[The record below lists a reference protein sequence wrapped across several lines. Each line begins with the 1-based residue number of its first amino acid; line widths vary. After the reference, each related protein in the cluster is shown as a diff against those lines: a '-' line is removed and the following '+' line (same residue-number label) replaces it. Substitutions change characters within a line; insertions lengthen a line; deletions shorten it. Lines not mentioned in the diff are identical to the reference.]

1 MAEKTLLEQIREH
14 SSQHPDELYCPDLID
29 GYVRYWHGDDTILLD
44 GHYAAE
50 ELTALADY
58 MRETRDG

>member
-1 MAEKTLLEQIREH
+1 MAEKTLLERMR
-14 SSQHPDELYCPDLID
+14 SPYYPDELHCPDLID
-29 GYVRYWHGDDTILLD
+29 GYIRYWHGDDTILLD
-44 GHYAAE
+44 GRYTAE